1 MGRHLSNYK
10 NLLLLSS
17 ILLSFQSKSQELPL
31 SSETIQLRD
40 FQLDENKSDNLSS
53 QMGKGKLKQIEVI
66 LVELTPGNQTEPH
79 HHLAEEL
86 IYIVSGEGYTLIW
99 NKAGGDK
106 IQYNWSQGDML
117 SPTLNSW
124 HQHVNLSNDKPARYL
139 SLSSTPLTRNLFRDS
154 EYLQS
159 SDYVSE
165 KRWQYSINQEPE
177 YEPIA
182 TEGMGVVRMRIG
194 HQIKDLPGRKLQS
207 RRENVLG
214 ITVRPE
220 GDMAGNETME
230 WEVREYLTPDASSPG
245 HRHPWEVVYHIMG
258 GEGYAILQTKDG
270 PRRRVKWKQGDVFF
284 VEADEYHR
292 LIPLENSSPRIWQV
306 KASGYFHNIGNL
318 KIYDI
323 DRDL

>member
-1 MGRHLSNYK
+1 MGRHLSNYI
-10 NLLLLSS
+10 NLLFLPF
-17 ILLSFQSKSQELPL
+17 ILLSFQLHAQQLPL
-31 SSETIQLRD
+31 SSETIQVKEY
-40 FQLDENKSDNLSS
+40 QLDKNGPDNISS
-53 QMGKGKLKQIEVI
+53 QVGKNKLKQIEAI
-66 LVELTPGNQTEPH
+66 LVELTPGNQTDPH

-86 IYIVSGEGYTLIW
+86 IYIVFGEGYTLIW
-99 NKAGGDK
+99 DKAGGDK
-106 IQYNWSQGDML
+106 IRYDWSEGDML

-159 SDYVSE
+159 SDYVPKE
-165 KRWQYSINQEPE
+165 RWQYSINQAPE
-177 YEPIA
+177 YEPVA

-194 HQIKDLPGRKLQS
+194 HQIKDLPGRKLQN

-245 HRHPWEVVYHIMG
+245 HRHPWEVVYHIMS
-258 GEGYAILQTKDG
+258 GEGYAILQSKDG
-270 PRRRVKWKQGDVFF
+270 PRRRINWKQGDVFF

-318 KIYDI
+318 SIYDV
-323 DRDL
+323 DK